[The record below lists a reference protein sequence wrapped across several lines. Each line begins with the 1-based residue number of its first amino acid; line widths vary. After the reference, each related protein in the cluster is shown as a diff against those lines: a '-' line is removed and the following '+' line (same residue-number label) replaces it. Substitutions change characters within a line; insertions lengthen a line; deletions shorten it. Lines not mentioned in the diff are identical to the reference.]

1 MDYRQRARDS
11 LNQYVSDDI
20 ATEIEESIYQ
30 YAIKKAVEYQI
41 DIDFSDI
48 NFRRVYANK
57 YCSLI
62 INIQPDSYVNNTQF
76 QSRIVNGDILPSNV
90 ADMKPHEMCPERW
103 QDVIQMTT
111 KLAEI
116 SEQSG
121 GRTTD
126 SYTCARCNR
135 NKCTYFD
142 MQSRSMDE
150 PMTRYFRCCHC
161 GHQWSMN

>member
-1 MDYRQRARDS
+1 MDYREQARTC
-11 LNQYVSDDI
+11 LTNYVGDQI
-20 ATEIEESIYQ
+20 AAGIESGIYQ
-30 YAIKKAVEYQI
+30 YAMDKAIDYQI
-41 DIDFSDI
+41 DIDFTDI
-48 NFRRVYANK
+48 NFRRTYANK
-57 YCSLI
+57 LLGI
-62 INIQPDSYVNNTQF
+62 IVNLQDDSYVQNPQF
-76 QSRIVNGDILPSNV
+76 RERILSGEIDPTTV
-90 ADMKPHEMCPERW
+90 ARMRPHEICPEKW
-103 QDVIQMTT
+103 EDVIQMTA
-111 KLAEI
+111 KMAELAE
-116 SEQSG
+116 QS